1 MDFMEAVKEMEKG
14 KKVRRTN
21 WNNKTLCLF
30 FDGISFKYFNKN
42 DDSGSWSFDVLSDF
56 ESVDWEVVKPINPAH
71 ICMNCDKHLGFRGFC
86 SKKCHDEWYDKEY
99 GEIEDKKS
107 LSDKEC
113 NIITEKVQVGKPLES
128 EVGWSS
134 GYFKSDVKEF
144 IKTIKQKI
152 YGLTSNSPEILA
164 MIDKEAGKQLT
175 QH

>member
-1 MDFMEAVKEMEKG
+1 MDFMEAVKEMKKG
-14 KKVRRTN
+14 KKVRRKDIKDYRYLLNGVISLEEEPSMGCTGDDAV
-21 WNNKTLCLF
+21 TLEE
-30 FDGISFKYFNKN
+30 
-42 DDSGSWSFDVLSDF
+42 F

-71 ICMNCDKHLGFRGFC
+71 FCMNCDKHLGFRGFC
-86 SKKCHDEWYDKEY
+86 SKKCHDVWYDKEY

-107 LSDKEC
+107 LSDK
-113 NIITEKVQVGKPLES
+113 KVARGLGMGNFYE
-128 EVGWSS
+128 EH
-134 GYFKSDVKEF
+134 DAKEF

>member
-56 ESVDWEVVKPINPAH
+56 EAVDWEVVKPINPAH
-71 ICMNCDKHLGFRGFC
+71 ICMNCDKHIGFRGFC
-86 SKKCHDEWYDKEY
+86 SKKCHDVWYDKEY

-107 LSDKEC
+107 LSDK
-113 NIITEKVQVGKPLES
+113 KVARGLGMGNFYE
-128 EVGWSS
+128 EH
-134 GYFKSDVKEF
+134 DAKEF

-164 MIDKEAGKQLT
+164 MIDDEAGKQLT